1 MAAALIY
8 TALAS
13 LDGYVADSAG
23 TFDWAHPDEEVHR
36 FVNDIE
42 RSVGTHLYGR
52 RMYEVM
58 QVWDRPDDIAVN
70 RPAYIDDYAR
80 IWSAADKVVDSTT
93 LDVASTPRTRIER
106 AFDAAAVAVMKGA
119 ADRTI
124 SISGP
129 SLAAHAW
136 KARLVDECHL
146 FVAPVVIGG
155 GLRAFPD
162 GVRADLELVNQ
173 RRFSGGMVHLHYRIS
188 EGSTR

>member
-1 MAAALIY
+1 MSAALIY

-13 LDGYVADSAG
+13 VDGYVADSAG
-23 TFDWAHPDEEVHR
+23 NFDWAGPDEEVHR

-42 RSVGTHLYGR
+42 RNVGTHLYGR

-58 QVWDRPDDIAVN
+58 QVWDRPDDIALD

-80 IWSAADKVVDSTT
+80 IWSAADKVVYSAT
-93 LDVASTPRTRIER
+93 LAAASTPRTRIER
-106 AFDAAAVAVMKGA
+106 AFDAATVALMKGSA
-119 ADRTI
+119 NRTI
-124 SISGP
+124 SIGGP

-155 GLRAFPD
+155 GLRALPD
-162 GVRADLELVNQ
+162 GVRADLELVDQ
-173 RRFSGGMVHLHYRIS
+173 RRFSGGVVHLHYRIGERS
-188 EGSTR
+188 RN